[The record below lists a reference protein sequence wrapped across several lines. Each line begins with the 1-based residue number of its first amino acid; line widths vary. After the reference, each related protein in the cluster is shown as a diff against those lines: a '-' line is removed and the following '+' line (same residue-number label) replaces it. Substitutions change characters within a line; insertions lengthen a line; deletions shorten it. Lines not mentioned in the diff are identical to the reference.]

1 LFLTSN
7 AQHQIMTNSKSKP
20 IKGLLKV
27 LTNHAFIWVTFG
39 LMLVASSAIAGAGIG
54 YMFLPQKD
62 DSDGSPTSETDVTV
76 NPELATYQWQAIL
89 HCLATY
95 FALIPMLWKKKKDDE
110 GFIRWKWSRKSR
122 ETKTKETIADVI
134 FFITVLLG
142 FLTAI
147 AAPIVLQAHYIIADN
162 KRRRGLASA
171 SADDE
176 LVLVQAVATALN
188 FASVVFSTAA
198 AGQLAAKVTT

>member
-1 LFLTSN
+1 M
-7 AQHQIMTNSKSKP
+7 MTNSNQNA
-20 IKGLLKV
+20 IRGLLRV
-27 LTNHAFIWVTFG
+27 LTDHAFIWITFG

-54 YMFLPQKD
+54 HMLLPQKD
-62 DSDGSPTSETDVTV
+62 DSDGNPTTEQDVTV

-95 FALIPMLWKKKKDDE
+95 FALIPMLWKKKKDNE
-110 GFIRWKWSRKSR
+110 RFIRWNWSR
-122 ETKTKETIADVI
+122 KTKETIADVI

-162 KRRRGLASA
+162 KRRRGSA
-171 SADDE
+171 SESSDDQ
-176 LVLVQAVATALN
+176 LVLIQAVATALN